1 MAEDIRKGRKV
12 RKEIPKKKKEKE
24 PVQKQECP
32 LDKGS
37 LSFVD
42 RFGETKKEIPY

>member
-1 MAEDIRKGRKV
+1 VAEDIRKGRKA
-12 RKEIPKKKKEKE
+12 RKETPKKKELE

-42 RFGETKKEIPY
+42 RFGQTKKEIPY